1 MKKQLSLTEGDVTV
15 SLLRFSIPF
24 LLTNILQAC
33 YGASDLFMVGHFSDA
48 VGVSAVATGGQ
59 VMQMITGLAIGM
71 TAGGT
76 VVVARHFGA
85 RRRSAVANAAAT
97 ILVMFGILS
106 LLITAATALL
116 VTPICRLMQVPPDAF
131 NTTREYLLICSAGIC
146 FIVAYNAVCSIL
158 RGLGDSKTPLL
169 FMIAACVI
177 NVSTDL
183 LFVGLFRM
191 GAPGAAIS
199 TVIAQ
204 AASVGLILIFLSCKG
219 LLQRYRKRKPCFVLH
234 SARDILGVGLPIAL
248 QEGLVNLSFLV
259 ITAVINTLGLIA
271 SAAVGV
277 VEKLI
282 AFSMLP
288 PTAVASAVAAMTAQN
303 IGAGLPDRA
312 HQCRK
317 IGIRLSLLF
326 GAAFY
331 LCAQI
336 NGAGLV
342 SFFTNDPAVIHA
354 GALYLRSY
362 SIDCMLVCFVFCT
375 NSYFSGS
382 GHAVF
387 PLVHSLISTLLL
399 RIPLSYCFSRLPD
412 AGLYLVGFAAPA
424 ASLLSVLLSA
434 SFLRFQREKRTV
446 NTSTPLPQN

>member
-1 MKKQLSLTEGDVTV
+1 MKKQLSLTEGDVTAG
-15 SLLRFSIPF
+15 LLRFSIPF

-59 VMQMITGLAIGM
+59 VMQMITGLVIGM

-76 VVVARHFGA
+76 VIIARHFGA
-85 RRRSAVANAAAT
+85 KRRSAVANAAAT
-97 ILVMFGILS
+97 VLILFGALS
-106 LLITAATALL
+106 FLMTAATALL

-131 NTTREYLLICSAGIC
+131 QTTREYLLICSAGIC

-169 FMIAACVI
+169 FMIAACII

-183 LFVGLFRM
+183 LFVGVLRM
-191 GAPGAAIS
+191 GAPGAAVS

-204 AASVGLILIFLSCKG
+204 AASVLLILIYLSCKG
-219 LLQRYRKRKPCFVLH
+219 FLRRYRSRKPCFVLR

-248 QEGLVNLSFLV
+248 QEGLVNFSFLI

-303 IGAGLPDRA
+303 IGAGQPGRA
-312 HQCRK
+312 HQCRRT
-317 IGIRLSLLF
+317 GIRLSLLF
-326 GAAFY
+326 GVAFY
-331 LCAQI
+331 LCAQLNAI
-336 NGAGLV
+336 GLV
-342 SFFTNDPAVIHA
+342 SFFTNDPLVIQA

-362 SIDCMLVCFVFCT
+362 SLDCMLVCFVFSM

-382 GHAVF
+382 GHPVF

-399 RIPLSYCFSRLPD
+399 RIPLSYHFSRLPG

-424 ASLLSVLLSA
+424 ASLLSVLLSLA
-434 SFLRFQREKRTV
+434 YLRLQREKRPIKS
-446 NTSTPLPQN
+446 STPLPQS